1 MKNRIAAW
9 LYRKYPRNYLIE
21 NPFAG
26 AVIIALFY
34 FLFTVLY
41 KPLHTQASPDLSFG
55 YTMAIYSFG
64 AGLSV
69 LLFIRILGFCKWF
82 ADIKE
87 WTVLR
92 EIAAVILILTGIGT
106 VIYLMGFLIE
116 SPAGRFNIQTY
127 LDSVS
132 RAFLLGLIPFAFF
145 SAMNYKH
152 LTADPDLTR
161 LKYDTNI
168 SNGNLPVGK
177 VIRISSRLKKEELSF
192 CPDDLLYAESDGNY
206 VVFYVLRNNILKKEI
221 IRNSISNIE
230 QQLADIPYIM
240 RIHRAFIVNL
250 KKVTVR
256 QGNILGYQL
265 KLSGIDFII
274 PVSRNNIRKFDEAFM
289 KVR

>member
-1 MKNRIAAW
+1 MKNRITTW

-26 AVIIALFY
+26 AVIIALFC

-41 KPLHTQASPDLSFG
+41 RPLGTKASPGLGFG
-55 YTMAIYSFG
+55 FTMALYSLG
-64 AGLSV
+64 TGLSV
-69 LLFIRILGFCKWF
+69 LLFAWVLGYFKWF
-82 ADIKE
+82 GDIKK

-92 EIAAVILILTGIGT
+92 EIAAVIFILTGIGT

-116 SPAGRFNIQTY
+116 SPAGRLNIQTY

-152 LTADPDLTR
+152 LKADPDLIS
-161 LKYDTNI
+161 LKYDTKT
-168 SNGNLPVGK
+168 SNGNVPADK
-177 VIRISSRLKKEELSF
+177 AIRISSRLKKEELSF